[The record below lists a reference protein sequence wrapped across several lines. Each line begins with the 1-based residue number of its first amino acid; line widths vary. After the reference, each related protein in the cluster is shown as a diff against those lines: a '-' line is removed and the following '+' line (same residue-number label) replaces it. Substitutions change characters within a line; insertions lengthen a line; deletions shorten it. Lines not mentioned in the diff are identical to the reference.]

1 MQNSNQ
7 PAALDQTLD
16 LKDFEFDLPAELIAQ
31 QPIEERHESR
41 LLVIDRAKNTRSH
54 LRFKDIK
61 SFLKDGDIIV
71 VNDTQVLPAKLY
83 AKRKSGGVVKLLLI
97 KPMATATNV
106 WEAMVMPIKRLKVG
120 DELEV
125 EGANGRTFPIFVK
138 DFVLGPDGYKRM
150 LVDLG
155 AKETVFDFLKE
166 VGFAPL
172 PPYIHRNKEESD
184 MAARPPLGSR
194 TEDIDRYQTVFA
206 KNPGAVAAPT
216 AGLHFSNELIEEL
229 RVAGIELHKVTL
241 HVGPG
246 TFKPISTS
254 VDEHTIEAETYS
266 ISESVAQAVND
277 AKARGSRVVAVGTT
291 SLRALESAGASG
303 KLLAVENGST
313 NLYVKPGHDFR
324 IVDSLITNFH
334 LSASSLLILVA
345 AYAGRDRVMEAYK
358 EAVLERYRFYSYGD
372 AMLIL

>member
-7 PAALDQTLD
+7 PPTIEQALD

-31 QPIEERHESR
+31 QPLEERHESR
-41 LLVIDRAKNTRSH
+41 LLVIDREHKTRTH
-54 LRFKDIK
+54 LHFKDIK
-61 SFLKDGDIIV
+61 SFLKKGDVIV

-83 AKRKSGGVVKLLLI
+83 AKRKSGGVIKLLLI
-97 KPMATATNV
+97 KPMATATNI

-125 EGANGRTFPIFVK
+125 EGANGKTFPIYVK
-138 DFVLGPDGYKRM
+138 DFTLGPDGYKRI

-172 PPYIHRNKEESD
+172 PPYIHRDKEESD
-184 MAARPPLGSR
+184 MAANPPLGSR
-194 TEDIDRYQTVFA
+194 TQDIDRYQTVFA
-206 KNPGAVAAPT
+206 QNPGAVAAPT
-216 AGLHFSNELIEEL
+216 AGLHFSNALIEEL
-229 RVAGIELHKVTL
+229 KEAGIALLKITL

-254 VDEHTIEAETYS
+254 VEEHTIEAETYS
-266 ISESVAQAVND
+266 ISPAVAQAVND
-277 AKARGSRVVAVGTT
+277 AKRHGNRVVAVGTT

-303 KLLAVENGST
+303 VLEAVENGST
-313 NLYVKPGHDFR
+313 NLYVKPGHRFQ

-345 AYAGRDRVMEAYK
+345 AYAGRETVMEAYK
-358 EAVLERYRFYSYGD
+358 EAVEQRYRFYSYGD